1 MSTDPAPAP
10 VSSDPLKTN
19 QWAML
24 LHLSQLLTYLT
35 FGLGVIAPI
44 LIWQIKKSQMPELDA
59 HGKIVVNWII
69 SALIYGVVCFVLS
82 FVVIGFFLGVAL
94 GAVAVIFPIV
104 GGLKASNGEAWKYPL
119 SITFL
124 K

>member
-1 MSTDPAPAP
+1 
-10 VSSDPLKTN
+10 
-19 QWAML
+19 
-24 LHLSQLLTYLT
+24 
-35 FGLGVIAPI
+35 
-44 LIWQIKKSQMPELDA
+44 MPELDA

-94 GAVAVIFPIV
+94 GAVAIIFPIV